1 MQHTSHVAK
10 QIFCD
15 TEHDPVSFSRL
26 AHIRIRAAGLQH
38 ILNPVPHGVHADG
51 DVVDLAMMEAAFRA
65 ATSRRSR
72 WCFSAAKSNDRP
84 ANALRERAL
93 IDELGKGDVLERDTE

>member
-1 MQHTSHVAK
+1 MSQSKSSATLNMILSVLADLRTLESELPGFNTSSIQSHMACTP
-10 QIFCD
+10 I
-15 TEHDPVSFSRL
+15 
-26 AHIRIRAAGLQH
+26 A
-38 ILNPVPHGVHADG
+38 